1 MDILVYVIFS
11 TLLAGSLAVL
21 RDLPVV
27 NGAVLASGAGE
38 RLSTR
43 FFWPYVLLAGLAAPC
58 LVAGDPLS
66 DAAVNILG
74 PSTVADILPVGLST
88 AISAMVAGRFGR
100 YPAVPFAFISSL
112 AGVSLANT
120 GNLNFIVAGS
130 YLFSWVAA
138 PVLCALLAA
147 GIYRVYTLALRNKK
161 THLAVLDARLLGISM
176 IASFLLLAAF
186 AVNYSLLF
194 SFLTQ
199 ATPAPAWVR
208 ILTSC
213 GCAVLLYLMM
223 RKEVSIDTWNISDYE
238 LDINSQ
244 SISSV
249 ILSMAVVLALFSSPL
264 PGKIG
269 MAATPLPVGIL
280 FVSALI
286 GISVIR
292 QRALTETKVIAGTFV
307 SAALA
312 PVLAFML
319 SYCLAKVVDG
329 TAIGSF
335 IALTLTAFG
344 FCMTLFFRW
353 QGGRDI
359 QKRILRARESQL
371 YSTRRSL
378 SALEVKAEMTE
389 KDLLNKLDIKRKELV
404 DFAVGIGDQKRFM
417 ESFYED
423 LKEVRALP
431 DGQEKDART
440 DSLLS
445 SMRERMYFTSEMNDF
460 YARSEVLH
468 RDFNLR
474 LSEAYPN
481 LTENERKLANLL
493 RQGFSSKYIA
503 SLMNIAPKSVEINR
517 YRLRCKLGLQR
528 SDNLIKFI
536 RAI

>member
-1 MDILVYVIFS
+1 MSILVYVIFS
-11 TLLAGSLAVL
+11 TVLTGSLAVL

-43 FFWPYVLLAGLAAPC
+43 FLWPLVMLVGLAVPY
-58 LVAGDPLS
+58 LVTGDPIS
-66 DAAVNILG
+66 DAAINILS
-74 PSTVADILPVGLST
+74 PSSTTDILPVGLAT
-88 AISAMVAGRFGR
+88 AISVIVAGRFGR
-100 YPAVPFAFISSL
+100 YIAVPFAFIASL
-112 AGVSLANT
+112 AGVSLAST
-120 GNLNFIVAGS
+120 GNLNLAAAGS
-130 YLFSWVAA
+130 FLLSWLVA
-138 PVLCALLAA
+138 PVLCALSAA
-147 GIYRVYTLALRNKK
+147 GIYRIYALALRNKK

-176 IASFLLLAAF
+176 LASFLLLAAF
-186 AVNYSLLF
+186 SVNYSLLF
-194 SFLTQ
+194 SYLPQ
-199 ATPAPAWVR
+199 SVPVPHWAR
-208 ILTSC
+208 ILMSC
-213 GCAVLLYLMM
+213 ACAVILYLLM
-223 RKEVSIDTWNISDYE
+223 RKEIAMDTWNISDYE

>member
-11 TLLAGSLAVL
+11 TFLAVSLAVL

-43 FFWPYVLLAGLAAPC
+43 FFWPFVLLAGLAAPC

-66 DAAVNILG
+66 DAAVNILS
-74 PSTVADILPVGLST
+74 PSSTADILPVGLAT
-88 AISAMVAGRFGR
+88 AISAIVAGRFGR
-100 YPAVPFAFISSL
+100 YIAVPFAFIASL
-112 AGVSLANT
+112 AGVSLAST
-120 GNLNFIVAGS
+120 GHLNFAAAGS
-130 YLFSWVAA
+130 YLLSWLVA
-138 PVLCALLAA
+138 PVLCALFAA
-147 GIYRVYTLALRNKK
+147 GIYRIYALALRNKK
-161 THLAVLDARLLGISM
+161 VHLAVLDARLLGISM

-186 AVNYSLLF
+186 SVNYSLLF
-194 SFLTQ
+194 TYLSQT
-199 ATPAPAWVR
+199 APVPLWVG

-213 GCAVLLYLMM
+213 ACAVILYLLM
-223 RKEVSIDTWNISDYE
+223 RKEIAMDTWNISDYE

>member
-1 MDILVYVIFS
+1 MDILVYIIFS
-11 TLLAGSLAVL
+11 TLLVGSLAVL

-43 FFWPYVLLAGLAAPC
+43 YLWPFVLLAGLAVPF
-58 LVAGDPLS
+58 LVTGDPLS
-66 DAAVNILG
+66 AAATSVFR
-74 PSTVADILPVGLST
+74 PTSAADIIPVGLAT
-88 AISAMVAGRFGR
+88 AISAIVAGRFGR
-100 YPAVPFAFISSL
+100 YIAVPFAFIASL
-112 AGVSLANT
+112 AGVSLAST
-120 GNLNFIVAGS
+120 GHLNFAAAGS
-130 YLFSWVAA
+130 YLLSWLVA
-138 PVLCALLAA
+138 PVLCALFSA
-147 GIYRVYTLALRNKK
+147 GIYRIYALALRNKK
-161 THLAVLDARLLGISM
+161 IHLAVLDARLLGISL

-186 AVNYSLLF
+186 SVNYSLLF
-194 SFLTQ
+194 SYLPQTVPSPLW
-199 ATPAPAWVR
+199 AR

-213 GCAVLLYLMM
+213 ACASFLYLLM
-223 RKEVSIDTWNISDYE
+223 RKEIAMDTWNISDFE

-249 ILSMAVVLALFSSPL
+249 ILSMAVVFALFSSPL

-286 GISVIR
+286 GISVTR
-292 QRALTETKVIAGTFV
+292 RRALTDTKVIVGTLV

-312 PVLAFML
+312 PIIAFML
-319 SYCLAKVVDG
+319 SYCLAMVVDG
-329 TAIGSF
+329 TALGSL
-335 IALTLTAFG
+335 IALTLTALGFG
-344 FCMTLFFRW
+344 VALFFRW
-353 QGGRDI
+353 QEGRDI

>member
-1 MDILVYVIFS
+1 MDILVYIIFS
-11 TLLAGSLAVL
+11 TLLVGSLAVL

-43 FFWPYVLLAGLAAPC
+43 YLWPFVLLAGLAVPF
-58 LVAGDPLS
+58 LVTGDPLS
-66 DAAVNILG
+66 AAAASVFR
-74 PSTVADILPVGLST
+74 PTSAADIIPVGLAT
-88 AISAMVAGRFGR
+88 AISAIVAGRFGR
-100 YPAVPFAFISSL
+100 YIAVPFAFMASL
-112 AGVSLANT
+112 AGISLAKV
-120 GNLNFIVAGS
+120 GQLNLIAAGS
-130 YLFSWVAA
+130 FLLSWVVA
-138 PVLCALLAA
+138 PLLCALVAA
-147 GIYRVYTLALRNKK
+147 GIYRIYALVLKNKK
-161 THLAVLDARLLGISM
+161 IHLAVIDARLLGISM

-186 AVNYSLLF
+186 SVNYSLLF
-194 SFLTQ
+194 SYLPRT
-199 ATPAPAWVR
+199 APAPLWAR

-213 GCAVLLYLMM
+213 ACASFLYLLM

-269 MAATPLPVGIL
+269 MAATPLPVGLL
-280 FVSALI
+280 FVSALV

-292 QRALTETKVIAGTFV
+292 GRALTDTKVIVGTFAA
-307 SAALA
+307 AALA

-329 TAIGSF
+329 TALGSL
-335 IALTLTAFG
+335 IALTLTALGFG
-344 FCMTLFFRW
+344 MTLFFRW

-445 SMRERMYFTSEMNDF
+445 SLRERMYFTSEMNDF

-474 LSEAYPN
+474 LTEAYPN

>member
-1 MDILVYVIFS
+1 MHILLYAIFS

-27 NGAVLASGAGE
+27 KGTVLASGAGE
-38 RLSTR
+38 RLAVR
-43 FFWPYVLLAGLAAPC
+43 FLWPLVLLAGLVLPC
-58 LVAGDPLS
+58 LLTGEPLTE
-66 DAAVNILG
+66 AADSLFK
-74 PSTVADILPVGLST
+74 PSTATEVLPVGLAT
-88 AISAMVAGRFGR
+88 AIAVIVAGRFGR
-100 YPAVPFAFISSL
+100 YVAVPFAFIASIAGLSL
-112 AGVSLANT
+112 ASS
-120 GNLNFIVAGS
+120 GNLNIVAARS
-130 YLFSWVAA
+130 FVISWVAA
-138 PVLCALLAA
+138 PILCALLAA
-147 GIYRVYTLALRNKK
+147 GIYRVYALVNRNERGSI
-161 THLAVLDARLLGISM
+161 LS
-176 IASFLLLAAF
+176 SFLLLVAF
-186 AVNYSLLF
+186 SVNYSLLF
-194 SFLTQ
+194 SFLTS
-199 ATPAPAWVR
+199 AVPVSIPARMAVAG
-208 ILTSC
+208 
-213 GCAVLLYLMM
+213 GCAALLYLLM
-223 RKEVSIDTWNISDYE
+223 RKEISIDTWNIADYE
-238 LDINSQ
+238 LDVNSQ

-249 ILSMAVVLALFSSPL
+249 ILSMAVVFALFSSPL
-264 PGKIG
+264 PGMIG
-269 MAATPLPVGIL
+269 MAATPLPVGLL
-280 FVSALI
+280 FVSALT
-286 GISVIR
+286 GISVAR
-292 QRALTETKVIAGTFV
+292 QRALTDSKIIIGTIF
-307 SAALA
+307 SAVLT
-312 PVLAFML
+312 PILAFIL

-329 TAIGSF
+329 TVLGSLF
-335 IALTLTAFG
+335 ALTLTALAAG
-344 FCMTLFFRW
+344 VALFFHW
-353 QGGRDI
+353 QSGRDL
-359 QKRILRARESQL
+359 QNQILRARELQM

-378 SALEVKAEMTE
+378 SALEVKTEMTE

-404 DFAVGIGDQKRFM
+404 DFALGIGDQKRFM

-431 DGQEKDART
+431 DGEEKDART

>member
-1 MDILVYVIFS
+1 MDILVYIIFS
-11 TLLAGSLAVL
+11 TLLVGSLAVL

-43 FFWPYVLLAGLAAPC
+43 YLWPFVLLAGLAVPF
-58 LVAGDPLS
+58 LVTGDPLS
-66 DAAVNILG
+66 AAATSVFR
-74 PSTVADILPVGLST
+74 PTSAADIFPVGLAT
-88 AISAMVAGRFGR
+88 AISAIVAGRFGR
-100 YPAVPFAFISSL
+100 YIAVPFAFMASL
-112 AGVSLANT
+112 AGISLAKE
-120 GNLNFIVAGS
+120 GQLNLIAAGS
-130 YLFSWVAA
+130 FLLSWVVA
-138 PVLCALLAA
+138 PLLCALVAA
-147 GIYRVYTLALRNKK
+147 GIYRIYALVLKNKK
-161 THLAVLDARLLGISM
+161 IHLAVIDARLLGISM

-186 AVNYSLLF
+186 SVNYSLLF
-194 SFLTQ
+194 SYLPRT
-199 ATPAPAWVR
+199 APAPLWAR

-213 GCAVLLYLMM
+213 ACASFLYLLM

-249 ILSMAVVLALFSSPL
+249 ILSMSVVLALFSSPL

-280 FVSALI
+280 FVSALV

-292 QRALTETKVIAGTFV
+292 GRALTDTKVIVGTFAA
-307 SAALA
+307 AALA

-329 TAIGSF
+329 TALGSL
-335 IALTLTAFG
+335 IALTLTALGFG
-344 FCMTLFFRW
+344 VTLFFRW
-353 QGGRDI
+353 QGGRDL

-371 YSTRRSL
+371 NSTRRSL

-431 DGQEKDART
+431 DGPEKDART

-503 SLMNIAPKSVEINR
+503 SLMNITPKSVEINR